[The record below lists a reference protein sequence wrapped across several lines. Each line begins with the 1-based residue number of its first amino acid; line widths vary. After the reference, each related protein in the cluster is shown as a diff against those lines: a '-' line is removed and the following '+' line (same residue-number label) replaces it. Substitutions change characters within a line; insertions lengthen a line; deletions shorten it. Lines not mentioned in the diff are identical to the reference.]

1 MAQRSTGQKTDI
13 ITGLSHLED
22 AWADMPQ
29 SFERAL
35 RAQNK
40 AKGTV
45 RSYTDCVRALYAYL
59 AGKGMPLGIG
69 AIKREHLETYL
80 VDLQNTPNARTGQPI
95 LAATLGKHY
104 KALSIYFTW
113 ALEEGEI
120 REHPM
125 AKMKRPIMPE
135 DEPSVIA
142 DDDIDRLIKSCN
154 GHDFYARRDTAII
167 RLLLDTGIRVS
178 ELVGL
183 KIKDIDG
190 QRDVITVLG
199 KGRKHRNVPF
209 GRKTAQA
216 LDRYMRVRAKYPTAS
231 LPDLWLG
238 HSGKPLTSSGVLQII
253 HKRGEAVG
261 ILNLHPHQFR
271 HNFAQT
277 WLGEGGTEISLMRI
291 AGWTSRSMIARYSK
305 GAQTKLAHEEHSR
318 LQPGDKY

>member
-13 ITGLSHLED
+13 ITGRSNLED

-45 RSYTDCVRALYAYL
+45 RSYTDSVRALYAYL
-59 AGKGMPLGIG
+59 SSKGMPLGIG
-69 AIKREHLETYL
+69 AIKREHIETYL

-125 AKMKRPIMPE
+125 AKMKRPMLPE
-135 DEPSVIA
+135 DPPAVLTENQIEQ
-142 DDDIDRLIKSCN
+142 IIKACS
-154 GHDFYARRDTAII
+154 GKDFYARRDTAIV
-167 RLLLDTGIRVS
+167 RLLLDTGMRVS

-183 KIKDIDG
+183 KLADIDW
-190 QRDVITVLG
+190 QADSASILG
-199 KGRKHRNVPF
+199 KGRKHRTVPF
-209 GRKTAQA
+209 GKRTAQA
-216 LDRYMRVRAKYPTAS
+216 LDRYIRARSSYPTAS
-231 LPDLWLG
+231 MPNLWLG
-238 HSGKPLTSSGVLQII
+238 HAGKALTASGVLQIV
-253 HKRGEAVG
+253 HKIGVKAG
-261 ILNLHPHQFR
+261 IDNLHPHMFR
-271 HNFAQT
+271 RAFAQS
-277 WLGEGGTEISLMRI
+277 WLRAGGTELGLMRL
-291 AGWTSRSMIARYSK
+291 AGWASRSMIGRYVA
-305 GAQTKLAHEEHSR
+305 GAQSELAHLEHR
-318 LQPGDKY
+318 NLQLGDKF